1 MLDVQLINKVV
12 EWERRLQMEEERRD
26 NLKGKPY
33 EKPIA
38 VSTSSKKEPKPNI
51 ARRLRNI
58 EVHQPA
64 SHSVYDQCGE
74 AEFN

>member
-1 MLDVQLINKVV
+1 MLQVQLINTVL

-33 EKPIA
+33 EKLTA
-38 VSTSSKKEPKPNI
+38 VSTSSKKERKPNV
-51 ARRLRNI
+51 ARRLRHT
-58 EVHQPA
+58 EVRQSA